1 MAMGR
6 LKFFNQE
13 RGFGF
18 IVPDEY
24 GPDAYVSIFALEAA
38 GIVDRDLT
46 LGQRVEYLL
55 VRHAITQRLVAE
67 NLKLIKEPKDKRT
80 E

>member
-1 MAMGR
+1 MATGR
-6 LKFFNQE
+6 LKFSNQE

-38 GIVDRDLT
+38 GSRYRDLK
-46 LGQRVEYLL
+46 LVQRLEYHLA
-55 VRHAITQRLVAE
+55 RHAITRRLVAE
-67 NLKLIKEPKDKRT
+67 NLKLIEEGKAHD
-80 E
+80 